1 MKKQVLIS
9 SSIVIIIVILL
20 SIVILTSKDTK
31 YVNITFKI
39 QDIMFDAKVGNDTK
53 LTNSNPSC
61 LNLLNYSSL
70 YYDSEK
76 KEKYNNETID
86 KDITIYVELEKK
98 DYSNLS
104 EEEMLLQI
112 REGYL
117 NQYVVPIY
125 GREYILDGTK
135 FEYNIDDVEIINYLG
150 CYNDSYVILFNVSG
164 CGVGWNTT
172 KEYVI
177 GGISLVF
184 PHTANIPY
192 VWHNGYFYFLETAY
206 NQGLLTIDDLETI
219 SLIIKGEEK

>member
-9 SSIVIIIVILL
+9 SSIVIIIVVLL

-39 QDIMFDAKVGNDTK
+39 QDIMFDARVGNDTK

-98 DYSNLS
+98 
-104 EEEMLLQI
+104 
-112 REGYL
+112 
-117 NQYVVPIY
+117 
-125 GREYILDGTK
+125 
-135 FEYNIDDVEIINYLG
+135 II
-150 CYNDSYVILFNVSG
+150 VI
-164 CGVGWNTT
+164 
-172 KEYVI
+172 
-177 GGISLVF
+177 
-184 PHTANIPY
+184 
-192 VWHNGYFYFLETAY
+192 
-206 NQGLLTIDDLETI
+206 
-219 SLIIKGEEK
+219 